1 MIAFL
6 PSQAIL
12 PYEVPQI
19 ASLRGVRR
27 IANFKIAGYTSKG
40 KLRTVQ
46 TETTRTIGG
55 VREQVAI
62 TPELIAEP
70 EVVHQRRLHCGGRSQ
85 DALVAPIYVAE
96 PVGRQRG
103 TGAAWAETRIPIMR
117 VPCEQVGPAVEPV
130 VETNTDLFGGIGA
143 TEVATEGS
151 YRRQIRNHAVVLRL
165 VHVLIVKKEKQLVLL
180 KRAAEVKPR
189 IAAGGK
195 RSRI

>member
-46 TETTRTIGG
+46 TETNRTIGG
-55 VREQVAI
+55 GLEQVAI

-85 DALVAPIYVAE
+85 DAVVARRRRWSLQFTLRSQLDGRGALE
-96 PVGRQRG
+96 PLGPKL
-103 TGAAWAETRIPIMR
+103 EFPS
-117 VPCEQVGPAVEPV
+117 CE
-130 VETNTDLFGGIGA
+130 
-143 TEVATEGS
+143 
-151 YRRQIRNHAVVLRL
+151 YRAN
-165 VHVLIVKKEKQLVLL
+165 KLVLL
-180 KRAAEVKPR
+180 
-189 IAAGGK
+189 
-195 RSRI
+195 SS